1 MVRKKHLLNKIEFL
15 QEHIGKLS
23 KELTSVRKD
32 LDATNEVI
40 KEMSEKV
47 TFVFNNYNPNSAK
60 EAVQL
65 LDEWIN
71 GDKKGSDK

>member
-23 KELTSVRKD
+23 EELTSVKKE
-32 LDATNEVI
+32 LDATKDVI

-47 TFVFNNYNPNSAK
+47 TFVFNNCNPNSAK
-60 EAVQL
+60 QAVEL
-65 LDEWIN
+65 LNEWLN